1 MPLSG
6 RTHMPM
12 SGRTVESMSPAARAS
27 RWGRLDL
34 VVIAGASAIVA
45 SQVGFLGV
53 SAGSALIHSL
63 PALMGRHAAC
73 ASDTRVVLDSQHH
86 QVCIPRST
94 KVPAGWT
101 VVRLP
106 SAR

>member
-1 MPLSG
+1 
-6 RTHMPM
+6 
-12 SGRTVESMSPAARAS
+12 MSPATRAS

-53 SAGSALIHSL
+53 SAGSALFQSL
-63 PALMGRHAAC
+63 PALMGRHAGC
-73 ASDTRVVLDSQHH
+73 ASDTTVVVDRQHH
-86 QVCIPRST
+86 LVCLPRGT
-94 KVPAGWT
+94 TVPRGWT
-101 VVRLP
+101 VVSLP

>member
-1 MPLSG
+1 
-6 RTHMPM
+6 M
-12 SGRTVESMSPAARAS
+12 SGRTVEGMSPAARAS
-27 RWGRLDL
+27 RLGRLDL

-53 SAGSALIHSL
+53 SAGSALIQSL

-73 ASDTRVVLDSQHH
+73 ASDTTVVLDSQHH
-86 QVCIPRST
+86 QVCIPGST
-94 KVPAGWT
+94 KVPPGWT